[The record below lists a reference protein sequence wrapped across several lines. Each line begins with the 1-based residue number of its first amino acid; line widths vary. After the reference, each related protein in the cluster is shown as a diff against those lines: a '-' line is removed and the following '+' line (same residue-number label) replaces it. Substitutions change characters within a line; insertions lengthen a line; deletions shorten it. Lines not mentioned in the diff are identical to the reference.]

1 MQLQLFTFCCL
12 MLPIICIALVL
23 HLGRATGAHVL
34 IWTCCGIG
42 WISAQRCVYYAT
54 DQCRKRLEACINAE
68 GGHSIQYTCCDIACL
83 TFQLPHITTGSFQ
96 SHWWQSTTASFQ
108 SLQHLK
114 ERNKPSV
121 RWKSFAIHK
130 LVWWH
135 FQVGWASGLQFVFF
149 WDNAN
154 NQNVWIILLK
164 MTFWISQF
172 QRLHLRSEVDKSV
185 RFHVKFSQDLTCQK
199 SLKSVNFWQSISTC
213 ICNYHAIYARMP

>member
-1 MQLQLFTFCCL
+1 MYRPISLSDQSINQSIIVTMYPCWTFAVTVIAWHSSCHTSQPVLFRWQ
-12 MLPIICIALVL
+12 P
-23 HLGRATGAHVL
+23 
-34 IWTCCGIG
+34 
-42 WISAQRCVYYAT
+42 
-54 DQCRKRLEACINAE
+54 
-68 GGHSIQYTCCDIACL
+68 
-83 TFQLPHITTGSFQ
+83 TTGSL
-96 SHWWQSTTASFQ
+96 Q
-108 SLQHLK
+108 SLRLLK